1 MKTEGFADGFGLCS
15 PGRWLPRM
23 RRSAQDAPQLGFME
37 QIGVELLKILESCM
51 NARDLAMRFAAG
63 KICSC
68 PFSKETIE
76 HGRELIFAALTG
88 RRQTACA

>member
-1 MKTEGFADGFGLCS
+1 
-15 PGRWLPRM
+15 
-23 RRSAQDAPQLGFME
+23 ME

-51 NARDLAMRFAAG
+51 NVRDLAMRFAAG

-76 HGRELIFAALTG
+76 HGRELIFAALSAKLPAHEA
-88 RRQTACA
+88 ACGQPFYLAAMEELLRI